1 VPYEKSQL
9 KNRKTNN
16 FLPIVRDSCEKEYD
30 IISLD
35 LLQIAR
41 TQTVKDKITEHSIR
55 LFEKKGFKETSIQDI
70 VDSIGVTKGT
80 FYYYFSS
87 KEELLMDINLG
98 YINYLL
104 EKQKEILA
112 DNRSC
117 KEKLFE
123 IVYLLIG
130 NIKTQGYAAKI
141 FFREMKNLNEERL
154 ALIVPKRDEFRLN
167 VEKILND
174 GIEKGEFRGDLN
186 AHIVTFGILGAS
198 NWSYQWFNPNGES
211 TDREVAEI
219 FVEMILEGIQ
229 AN

>member
-1 VPYEKSQL
+1 M
-9 KNRKTNN
+9 
-16 FLPIVRDSCEKEYD
+16 
-30 IISLD
+30 
-35 LLQIAR
+35 
-41 TQTVKDKITEHSIR
+41 KDKLTEHSIR

-104 EKQKEILA
+104 EKQREILA

-117 KEKLFE
+117 KEKLLE

-154 ALIVPKRDEFRLN
+154 SLIVPKRDEFRLN
-167 VEKILND
+167 VEKILID

>member
-1 VPYEKSQL
+1 
-9 KNRKTNN
+9 
-16 FLPIVRDSCEKEYD
+16 
-30 IISLD
+30 
-35 LLQIAR
+35 
-41 TQTVKDKITEHSIR
+41 VKDKLTEHSIR

-104 EKQKEILA
+104 EKQREILA
-112 DNRSC
+112 DIGSC
-117 KEKLFE
+117 KEKLFG

-130 NIKTQGYAAKI
+130 NIKTQGSAAKI

-167 VEKILND
+167 IEKLLID
-174 GIEKGEFRGDLN
+174 GVNKGEFRGDLN

-198 NWSYQWFNPNGES
+198 NWSYQWFNPSGAS

-229 AN
+229 TN

>member
-1 VPYEKSQL
+1 M
-9 KNRKTNN
+9 
-16 FLPIVRDSCEKEYD
+16 
-30 IISLD
+30 
-35 LLQIAR
+35 
-41 TQTVKDKITEHSIR
+41 
-55 LFEKKGFKETSIQDI
+55 FEKKGFKETSIQDI

-104 EKQKEILA
+104 EKQREILA
-112 DNRSC
+112 DTGSC
-117 KEKLFE
+117 KEKLFG

-130 NIKTQGYAAKI
+130 KIKTQGSAAKI

-167 VEKILND
+167 IEKLLID
-174 GIEKGEFRGDLN
+174 GVDKGEFRGDLN
-186 AHIVTFGILGAS
+186 THIVTFGILGAS
-198 NWSYQWFNPNGES
+198 NWSYQWFNPSGVS
-211 TDREVAEI
+211 TDREVAET

-229 AN
+229 VN